1 MISWF
6 SLRIRE
12 SQNATM
18 VPTSKLVLQFPVLP
32 SARKSVLM
40 EAGRWASRA
49 ADASSLSQVRDSRKS
64 VAVRTSCISGDEQ
77 CEEDD
82 LDGLEA
88 RLAASE

>member
-1 MISWF
+1 
-6 SLRIRE
+6 
-12 SQNATM
+12 
-18 VPTSKLVLQFPVLP
+18 
-32 SARKSVLM
+32 M